1 MASSGLSPEIRPDH
15 FPALCTST
23 PLRPHRGGGWV
34 GLFAFTE
41 PMWIAIFSLSGLLS
55 ARSTCL
61 RASGGVARCVPTRFT
76 SSLLHLSPCGA
87 TAGLTKLLGEYT
99 VCLPGYGRS
108 FQSSLVSVGSELS
121 HPVSFI
127 SVYGAPSLMA
137 VVGPWGFLVRCT
149 LARVSL
155 RLSVA
160 LGSRLL

>member
-1 MASSGLSPEIRPDH
+1 MSMTAPAVSLTALLNSSNL
-15 FPALCTST
+15 
-23 PLRPHRGGGWV
+23 
-34 GLFAFTE
+34 AFTV
-41 PMWIAIFSLSGLLS
+41 PMWHAIFSLSGLLP

-61 RASGGVARCVPTRFT
+61 RACGGAARCVPIRFT

-99 VCLPGYGRS
+99 VCISRGYGRS
-108 FQSSLVSVGSELS
+108 FRSSLVSVGSELS
-121 HPVSFI
+121 HPVSVI

-160 LGSRLL
+160 FRDTYRPVPGLALSLTLTSV